1 MLDPRLK
8 KILWAIIQSHI
19 DLSTPIGS
27 SLITKRYP
35 IGLSPAT
42 VRTIM
47 ASLEKMGYIKQP
59 HTSAGRVPTERGFR
73 FYVDTLL
80 KEGNFSAGKNLFPD
94 LLKRLHNPEKDSNDI
109 IQEATKT
116 LSLMSHYLALAIPL
130 KNEDMTLKQVKFIKY
145 DSKKILAVFI
155 SENGLIKHTLI
166 ETEKPY
172 TQYQLD
178 TAASILNRKFVGF
191 TVQEMKEVIADQL
204 IKEKRAYH
212 RLIADLLS
220 VFKDIVTTHYND
232 ISFNGF
238 SGASFLPDFVDLKQ
252 IKQILKAIESNNFVL
267 KLLNQMDSSRRLQVF
282 VGMEHIIPAMK
293 ELSMVVSI
301 YNDSS
306 RCSGAIGI
314 IGPTRMN
321 YEKLIPIVDH
331 TAKTLTRILSSN

>member
-1 MLDPRLK
+1 MLDERRK

-42 VRTIM
+42 VRNIM
-47 ASLEKMGYIKQP
+47 ASLEKMGYIQQP
-59 HTSAGRVPTERGFR
+59 HTSAGRIPTEKGFR

-80 KEGNFSAGKNLFPD
+80 EEGNLSPGDNIFPD
-94 LLKRLHNPEKDSNDI
+94 LLKRLHNSEKDRNDL

-116 LSLMSHYLALAIPL
+116 LSLMSHYMALAIPL
-130 KNEDMTLKQVKFIKY
+130 RNEDMTLEQVKFIKY
-145 DSKKILAVFI
+145 DRKKILAIFI
-155 SENGLIKHTLI
+155 SENGLVRHTLI
-166 ETEKPY
+166 ETEKTY
-172 TQYQLD
+172 TQHQLNA
-178 TAASILNRKFVGF
+178 AASVLNTKFVGL
-191 TVQEMKEVIADQL
+191 TVQEMKEAISDQL
-204 IKEKRAYH
+204 LREREAYN

-220 VFKDIVTTHYND
+220 IFKDVVAVQNNE

-267 KLLNQMDSSRRLQVF
+267 KLLDQMDSSRGIQVF
-282 VGMEHIIPAMK
+282 VGMERIIPAMK
-293 ELSMVVSI
+293 ELSMVASI
-301 YNDSS
+301 YSNKAQS
-306 RCSGAIGI
+306 SGAIGI

-321 YEKLIPIVDH
+321 YKKLIPIVDH
-331 TAKTLTRILSSN
+331 TAKTLTRILSSS